1 MSKVNWLVFAGVLFA
16 GVAMAVA
23 QTPAPQKPSA
33 ATSKAGAGSKTGAA
47 TRAPYDRALLNPALL
62 KEKAPET
69 YDAKFT
75 TTKGDFTIHV
85 TRAWAP
91 LGADR
96 FYNLVKHHYYDGAS
110 FFRVL
115 DGFVVQFGINAYPR
129 VTAAWK
135 DATIKDDPVKQSN
148 RNGFVTFA
156 TAGPNT
162 RTTQVFISLGNNAR
176 LDAMGFAP
184 FGQVTG
190 EDMLTVV
197 KLYSGYGEGTPSG
210 NGPDQGEI
218 EKQGKAYLDKGWPK
232 LDSIKTAVIA
242 APAPA
247 SAPAKK

>member
-1 MSKVNWLVFAGVLFA
+1 MSKANWLVFAGVLFA

-33 ATSKAGAGSKTGAA
+33 ASTKAGASSKTGAA
-47 TRAPYDRALLNPALL
+47 TRAVYDRALLNPALL

-190 EDMLTVV
+190 DDMLTVV
-197 KLYSGYGEGTPSG
+197 KLYSGYGEGAPSG

-232 LDSIKTAVIA
+232 LDSIKTAVIV

-247 SAPAKK
+247 SPPTKQ

>member
-1 MSKVNWLVFAGVLFA
+1 M
-16 GVAMAVA
+16 
-23 QTPAPQKPSA
+23 
-33 ATSKAGAGSKTGAA
+33 
-47 TRAPYDRALLNPALL
+47 
-62 KEKAPET
+62 
-69 YDAKFT
+69 
-75 TTKGDFTIHV
+75 
-85 TRAWAP
+85 
-91 LGADR
+91 
-96 FYNLVKHHYYDGAS
+96 
-110 FFRVL
+110 L

-190 EDMLTVV
+190 DDMLTVV
-197 KLYSGYGEGTPSG
+197 KLYSGYGEGAPSG

-232 LDSIKTAVIA
+232 LDSIKTAVIV
-242 APAPA
+242 APTPA